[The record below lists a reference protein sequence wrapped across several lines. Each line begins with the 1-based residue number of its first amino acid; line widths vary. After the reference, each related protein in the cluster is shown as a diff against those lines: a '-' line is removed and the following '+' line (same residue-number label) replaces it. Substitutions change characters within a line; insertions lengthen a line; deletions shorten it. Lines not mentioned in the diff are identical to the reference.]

1 MLWSIFIT
9 YIITHHGLGG
19 FSGLINGL
27 IAAAIGALSMLMSE
41 PTAESY
47 VKRTC
52 MFVLSIATYTFTFT
66 FTFTES
72 DLLDI
77 TNYYLEEQGKPT
89 IKSSRTV
96 ALWQKPRKQSTREG
110 QRHHQGANGRYMF
123 TCKSLKRLWKTP
135 ILTLITNEHMSKWC
149 EWRYMEMLPLLVH
162 LP

>member
-52 MFVLSIATYTFTFT
+52 MFVLSIATFTLHLHYQQFSVVSWIQVT
-66 FTFTES
+66 VRFLNQCAPKASFGVVSLAVYISLMGTLRKVS
-72 DLLDI
+72 RGASCKALRW
-77 TNYYLEEQGKPT
+77 NKVNT
-89 IKSSRTV
+89 IRRVCIVQYRIVFSF
-96 ALWQKPRKQSTREG
+96 
-110 QRHHQGANGRYMF
+110 H
-123 TCKSLKRLWKTP
+123 
-135 ILTLITNEHMSKWC
+135 
-149 EWRYMEMLPLLVH
+149 
-162 LP
+162 

>member
-52 MFVLSIATYTFTFT
+52 MFVLSIATFTFTFT
-66 FTFTES
+66 FTFTR
-72 DLLDI
+72 LLSPLLLKQVQKD
-77 TNYYLEEQGKPT
+77 EENVV
-89 IKSSRTV
+89 V
-96 ALWQKPRKQSTREG
+96 A
-110 QRHHQGANGRYMF
+110 
-123 TCKSLKRLWKTP
+123 C
-135 ILTLITNEHMSKWC
+135 
-149 EWRYMEMLPLLVH
+149 LPL
-162 LP
+162 P